1 MAQTRINHTER
12 IKKSSIIILAAILGE
27 IALILLTTV
36 AQEVMFD
43 GIDFYTSPM
52 PDIVFGG
59 LATFIAAVLAG
70 MVAAFPVK
78 AASWVPQLIISII
91 IVLETAYLMA
101 SGALSGPVWFDLLA
115 SASLIIGVWAGHYA
129 SKGFIYNS

>member
-1 MAQTRINHTER
+1 MRQTRINHTER

-43 GIDFYTSPM
+43 GIDYYTSPLS
-52 PDIVFGG
+52 DIFFGG

-70 MVAAFPVK
+70 MVAAIPVK
-78 AASWVPQLIISII
+78 GISGMPHLIISII
-91 IVLETAYLMA
+91 IVLETAYLMI
-101 SGALSGPVWFDLLA
+101 SGVLNGPVWFDLLA
-115 SASLIIGVWAGHYA
+115 SCSLIIGVWAGHYA
-129 SKGFIYNS
+129 SRGFIYGL